1 MALARLV
8 KALEKIFSPEIEYLY
23 VLLKNDL
30 RMVLGRLVKALEK
43 FFVIT
48 RPIWFTSQK
57 WSQNGSRTLS

>member
-48 RPIWFTSQK
+48 
-57 WSQNGSRTLS
+57 